1 MEGVEENG
9 RVDEGTGD
17 GREGDGSVD
26 EDEEAKARGAVKQH
40 SQGSVCSE
48 IDSVVCLLTSSYVC
62 CSP

>member
-17 GREGDGSVD
+17 GREGDGNVD

-40 SQGSVCSE
+40 SKRSVR
-48 IDSVVCLLTSSYVC
+48 
-62 CSP
+62 P